1 MKNLLLPMLLFVS
14 FYCSAQP
21 RQQLSDQDKLNKC
34 ITTNTKYFTF
44 EDGYPDGNAWDTL
57 TSLFA
62 KNDFVAW
69 GEYHNSALLS
79 RLTAFAMT
87 AASKQGYK
95 TLCVE
100 TSPFVAR
107 ELMRIS
113 RTTNPSDTLEKIFKE
128 GYPGI
133 GTLPFFHTKED
144 ALILRAADQLKY
156 DLWGIDQ
163 EFQMAFSYGIKK
175 VYDAQSPKKRMRFKP
190 VLDSLLAK
198 WWYPDT
204 HLIDSLKNAIHP
216 KNLRSILNDIK
227 ISKEIYRYND
237 NEGRALLMKRNFFRY
252 YDQSENR
259 KVFFKMGSNHLAKGI
274 NLQTNVYDIGNAVYE
289 LSQRSG
295 KSFTNVY
302 IMVRYTTEKGK
313 LIDDFYNEQN
323 ENPKVFSQLYD
334 KSRWVLIDIRPLR
347 TRLNYDNSLDRDA
360 YAVIEKYD
368 YVLVS
373 PEVMQ

>member
-1 MKNLLLPMLLFVS
+1 MRNLLLSLLLLIS
-14 FYCSAQP
+14 LYSSAQTKQP
-21 RQQLSDQDKLNKC
+21 LSDQDKLNKC
-34 ITTNTKYFTF
+34 IAANTEYFTF
-44 EDGYPDGNAWDTL
+44 TDEYPAGNAWDTL
-57 TSLFA
+57 KNLFA
-62 KNDFVAW
+62 KNNFVAW

-79 RLTAFAMT
+79 RLTALAMA
-87 AASKQGYK
+87 AASKHGYK

-100 TSPFVAR
+100 TSPFVAT

-113 RTTNPSDTLEKIFKE
+113 HTTNPSDTLEKIFKE

-133 GTLPFFHTKED
+133 GTLPFFRTKED

-175 VYDAQSPKKRMRFKP
+175 VYDAQPLKTRKRFQP
-190 VLDSLLAK
+190 VLDSLLAR

-204 HLIDSLKNAIHP
+204 KLIDSLRNAIRP
-216 KNLRSILNDIK
+216 KKLKSILNDIK
-227 ISKEIYRYND
+227 ISKEIYRYSD
-237 NEGRALLMKRNFFRY
+237 NEGRAILMKRNFFSY

-295 KSFTNVY
+295 KNFTNVY

-313 LIDDFYNEQN
+313 LVDDFYSEEN

-334 KSRWVLIDIRPLR
+334 KSKWVLVDIRSLR
-347 TRLNYDNSLDRDA
+347 TRLNYDNSLSRDA